1 MQVEEL
7 LKYKR
12 IAICGYRKYGRELY
26 MMLKELQIEVP
37 YIIERNYEA
46 LRITENMDIPIV
58 GFKEEGIY
66 AQAEAVIITPDLDNC
81 LIEECLELAGIQI
94 PTLKMS
100 DLIME

>member
-26 MMLKELQIEVP
+26 KILKELQIEVP
-37 YIIERNYEA
+37 YIIERNYES
-46 LRITENMDIPIV
+46 LRITENIDIPIV
-58 GFKEEGIY
+58 GFNEKEIY
-66 AQAEAVIITPDLDNC
+66 AQAEVIIITPDLDNG
-81 LIEECLELAGIQI
+81 LIEECMELAGIQI
-94 PTLKMS
+94 PTLIMS

>member
-1 MQVEEL
+1 
-7 LKYKR
+7 
-12 IAICGYRKYGRELY
+12 

-58 GFKEEGIY
+58 GFDEREIY
-66 AQAEAVIITPDLDNC
+66 SQAEVLIITPDLDNKVV
-81 LIEECLELAGIQI
+81 EECLELAGIQI
-94 PTLKMS
+94 STIKMV

>member
-58 GFKEEGIY
+58 GFDEREIY
-66 AQAEAVIITPDLDNC
+66 SQAEVLIITPDLDNKVV
-81 LIEECLELAGIQI
+81 EECLELAGIQI
-94 PTLKMS
+94 STIKMV